1 MKYLMLK
8 DVCKISMGQS
18 PNSSS
23 YNDNGDGVPFFKV
36 MQILEKD
43 ILLQGNGVTNQLK
56 WLIPKIY

>member
-23 YNDNGDGVPFFKV
+23 YNDNGDGVPFF
-36 MQILEKD
+36 
-43 ILLQGNGVTNQLK
+43 QGNADFGERNGVTNQLK
-56 WLIPKIY
+56 WLIQKIY